1 MCYLYTVYI
10 WISLEVYITA
20 YTNIYLP
27 PCYKEIYV
35 LKTCNNNKSN
45 NDNYI
50 IAADTNVDSSCG
62 VFFYLQFSI
71 MYTYTYVVF

>member
-10 WISLEVYITA
+10 CISLEVYITA
-20 YTNIYLP
+20 YEYLP
-27 PCYKEIYV
+27 PYYKEIYV

-62 VFFYLQFSI
+62 VFYF
-71 MYTYTYVVF
+71 